1 MNLSI
6 QGVFYDPTFSEKKKK
21 YARVHPN
28 DAQMQAINPQMQA
41 INAVHP
47 GVDALNDAVQSN
59 GTRIL

>member
-1 MNLSI
+1 MNISI
-6 QGVFYDPTFSEKKKK
+6 QGVFYDRTFLKK

-28 DAQMQAINPQMQA
+28 DAQMQAINPQVQA

-59 GTRIL
+59 GTRHTRA